1 MPKHTQRS
9 LLFENDITN
18 VGPWSTFIFLM
29 IILFHPF
36 TLFFTIFYC
45 LRFYVLCFKKFL
57 ATLKKKK
64 KKNVIVA
71 LQLNFELC
79 KLKTKKNKKRRSE
92 VRDFRIEQI
101 IPNS

>member
-57 ATLKKKK
+57 ATLKKNN
-64 KKNVIVA
+64 KNVIFA

-79 KLKTKKNKKRRSE
+79 KLKTKKKTKKEE
-92 VRDFRIEQI
+92 VR
-101 IPNS
+101 